1 MRQLERDVSYID
13 DGAKKLYEERMKRYR
28 EEREQEEEA
37 DDVEFT
43 ENFRLPG
50 YVYDNLF
57 DYQRTGVKWLYEL
70 HLQQTGGIVGD
81 EMGLGLL
88 LLTHQVKPCR
98 LWPSWQA

>member
-13 DGAKKLYEERMKRYR
+13 DGSQKLFQERLQRYKEEHQDD
-28 EEREQEEEA
+28 EEV

-43 ENFRLPG
+43 ETFRLPG

-57 DYQRTGVKWLYEL
+57 DYQCTGVKWLYEL

-81 EMGLGLL
+81 EMGLGPAF
-88 LLTHQVKPCR
+88 LTSQEKPCR
-98 LWPSWQA
+98 LWPF